1 MQYMRAF
8 YGFERPNM
16 RSLVSDPQA
25 RISKGLVFRKAQASL
40 TNSRLAGQFNR
51 TLSNSGF
58 FAPIDNAASAA
69 IDNVPTWASCTGY
82 IGNRKPLGSRL
93 AALVSVCTTW
103 LRQSGKMT
111 NYWNISTRH
120 AHLVWKQMEQEAK
133 SIYPL
138 LPL

>member
-133 SIYPL
+133 SIYLL